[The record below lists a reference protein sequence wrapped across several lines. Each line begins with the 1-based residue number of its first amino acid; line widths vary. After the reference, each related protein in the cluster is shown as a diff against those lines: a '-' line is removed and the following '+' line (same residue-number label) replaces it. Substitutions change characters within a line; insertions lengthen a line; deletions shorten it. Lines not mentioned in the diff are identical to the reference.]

1 MEQKIVTGAAGA
13 SHVIG
18 SPLTNA
24 VTRETAPDLLIN
36 DIDSRIV
43 KVRPMATPIDQIS
56 RAGTSRNCKSMIAEY
71 YSVDTVPTS
80 SAVSEAVA
88 GNYSKPSGALKV
100 DNAAIFSVTETLLLP
115 DVPDGGSKHD
125 CVCYVTAVDDDNSTI
140 QVRFIGREDESMQF
154 PAIPAGTKVI
164 RMGRAAAELDVQ
176 TTQAQAIPV
185 KHKNYCQIFKAQV
198 ELGNLQSAAAKEVG
212 WTLSDQ
218 EELAVIDMRQGME
231 KSFLFGKGFRFD
243 KGAGYGEVFMTEGIW
258 HQTDNDFHY
267 TKGNLTPKMLVNL
280 SRQAFTGCGA
290 SSRKVLVAGSGL
302 IEALSSMEAVK
313 VVGATQTVT
322 RWGIDFTEI
331 HTKFGRLYVVLSET
345 FDACG
350 HPDDGMII
358 DPEYLQKYIHLPF
371 RTLPIDLS
379 KSGQRNTRV
388 TVLTEASC
396 LVLRYPTAH
405 VRIIADEGSAAP
417 ETPVTPPDPDEGGD
431 DEGLGGE

>member
-1 MEQKIVTGAAGA
+1 M
-13 SHVIG
+13 
-18 SPLTNA
+18 
-24 VTRETAPDLLIN
+24 
-36 DIDSRIV
+36 
-43 KVRPMATPIDQIS
+43 
-56 RAGTSRNCKSMIAEY
+56 
-71 YSVDTVPTS
+71 
-80 SAVSEAVA
+80 
-88 GNYSKPSGALKV
+88 
-100 DNAAIFSVTETLLLP
+100 
-115 DVPDGGSKHD
+115 PDGDSKHD

-302 IEALSSMEAVK
+302 IEALSSMDAVK

-405 VRIIADEGSAAP
+405 VRIIADEGSVAP
-417 ETPVTPPDPDEGGD
+417 ETPETPPDEGGD

>member
-1 MEQKIVTGAAGA
+1 MEQKIVTGAAGG
-13 SHVIG
+13 SHLIG

-24 VTRETAPDLLIN
+24 VTRETAPELLLN

-43 KVRPMATPIDQIS
+43 KVRPMATPVDQIS
-56 RAGTSRNCKSMIAEY
+56 RIGSPRKCKSMIAEY
-71 YSVDTVPTS
+71 YSVDTVPTTAIVTGETS
-80 SAVSEAVA
+80 GGGGRITITLGVDT
-88 GNYSKPSGALKV
+88 PS
-100 DNAAIFSVTETLLLP
+100 IFSVTETVLIP
-115 DVPDGGSKHD
+115 DLTVDGKKED
-125 CVCYVTAVDDDNSTI
+125 CVFYVTAVEDTKITLRVIGDNATDKI
-140 QVRFIGREDESMQF
+140 PD
-154 PAIPAGTKVI
+154 IPAGAKVI

-185 KHKNYCQIFKAQV
+185 KHKNYCQIFKSQV
-198 ELGNLQSAAAKEVG
+198 ELGNLQRVAAKEVG
-212 WTLSDQ
+212 WSLSDQ

-231 KSFLFGKGFRFD
+231 KSFLFGRGYRFD

-258 HQTDNDFHY
+258 HQTSNDFHY
-267 TKGNLTPKMLVNL
+267 TKGALTPKMLVSL

-290 SSRKVLVAGSGL
+290 SSRKVLIAGSGL
-302 IEALSSMEAVK
+302 IEALSSMDTVK
-313 VVGATQTVT
+313 MVGATQTVT

-350 HPDDGMII
+350 HADDGMII
-358 DPEYLQKYIHLPF
+358 DPEYLQKYVHLPF

-379 KSGQRNTRV
+379 KSGQRNTSV

-405 VRIIADEGSAAP
+405 VRVIADS
-417 ETPVTPPDPDEGGD
+417 VSDEGGKLPEGGDPGNTGSGD
-431 DEGLGGE
+431 DSGFGGE

>member
-1 MEQKIVTGAAGA
+1 MEQKIATGAAGA

-18 SPLTNA
+18 APLSSA
-24 VTRETAPDLLIN
+24 ITREVAPDLLVN

-56 RAGTSRNCKSMIAEY
+56 RAGTSRKCKSMIAEY
-71 YSVDTVPTS
+71 YSVDTVPTMATVTVASAS
-80 SAVSEAVA
+80 S
-88 GNYSKPSGALKV
+88 GKPTGTINV
-100 DNAAIFSVTETLLLP
+100 DFPAIFSATETVLIP
-115 DVPDGGSKHD
+115 AAGDEKRD
-125 CVCYVTAVDDDNSTI
+125 YVGYVVSVNDDSIQVRIIDKDDDNL
-140 QVRFIGREDESMQF
+140 QF
-154 PAIPAGTKVI
+154 PDIPAGAKVI

-185 KHKNYCQIFKAQV
+185 KHKNFCQIFKAQV
-198 ELGNLQSAAAKEVG
+198 ELGNVQSAAAKEVG

-267 TKGNLTPKMLVNL
+267 TKGNLTPNMLVNL
-280 SRQAFTGCGA
+280 SRKAFTGCGA

-302 IEALSSMEAVK
+302 IEALSSMETVK
-313 VVGATQTVT
+313 MVGATQTVT

-358 DPEYLQKYIHLPF
+358 DPEYLQKYVHLPF
-371 RTLPIDLS
+371 CTLPIDLS

-405 VRIIADEGSAAP
+405 VRIIADDEEEAP
-417 ETPVTPPDPDEGGD
+417 NTPVRPVGPGTGDGDSGD
-431 DEGLGGE
+431 DGGLGGE